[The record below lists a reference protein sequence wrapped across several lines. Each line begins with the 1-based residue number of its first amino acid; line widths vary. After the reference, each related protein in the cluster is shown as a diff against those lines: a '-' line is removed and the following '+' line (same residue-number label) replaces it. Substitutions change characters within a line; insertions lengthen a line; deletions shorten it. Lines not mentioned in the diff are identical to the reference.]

1 MKKKLNKE
9 TKLALIEA
17 KKVITEYSK
26 EQESEYKLILKQL
39 KIKDGSDLSLAVND
53 YLYNGYPLS
62 LLEEKLNSIL

>member
-9 TKLALIEA
+9 TRLALIKA
-17 KKVITEYSK
+17 KKVITEHSK

-39 KIKDGSDLSLAVND
+39 KIKDGSDLSFAIND

-62 LLEEKLNSIL
+62 LLEEKLNPIL